1 MYCGL
6 KAEYSQK
13 RAICKSLKEVDDSK
27 EVVRYCKKVALS
39 RKLVKKKSDY
49 SMKLFQDVEIIIRL
63 FSFNILADVARFIS
77 AVESRQCLRD
87 ARVHRRFRDTL

>member
-39 RKLVKKKSDY
+39 RKLVKKN
-49 SMKLFQDVEIIIRL
+49 LIT
-63 FSFNILADVARFIS
+63 A
-77 AVESRQCLRD
+77 
-87 ARVHRRFRDTL
+87 